1 MDNNEFLSWD
11 GAFTAEESQFTLL
24 PEGTYPFTITK
35 MERKVYTGNST
46 KIPNGAPY
54 AEVTCKVDGGQLG
67 STIVTE
73 RLYLMKSF
81 QWKLTQFF
89 KAIGQPVVIGQ
100 AFQPNWNTVIGSN
113 GTAKVIQHS
122 YISRDGQERV
132 NNSIESFED
141 PQKVQGQAAQ
151 SPQQQTAS
159 VQNQQPTQQ
168 QTGFQPG
175 AF

>member
-11 GAFTAEESQFTLL
+11 GAFTAEESQYTLL

-46 KIPNGAPY
+46 KILSGTPY

-73 RLYLMKSF
+73 RLYLLKSF

-100 AFQPNWNTVIGSN
+100 AFQPNWNAVIGSN

-122 YISRDGQERV
+122 YVSRDGQERI

-151 SPQQQTAS
+151 SPQQQTAP
-159 VQNQQPTQQ
+159 VQNQQPTQP